1 MLGIRFDIR
10 SSDWPARAVKTP
22 LCSIRDANL
31 VRERA
36 NTFGGVV
43 HNTTCPSGKQK
54 PIDCRVVSQFEI

>member
-22 LCSIRDANL
+22 LGSIRDANL

-43 HNTTCPSGKQK
+43 HNTTSASRGQ
-54 PIDCRVVSQFEI
+54 S